1 MLTDVIIET
10 LLISCHQLIHF
21 RRGERGIPSDLNRS
35 TYNMAHITGM
45 IHMCDPAKFCGW

>member
-10 LLISCHQLIHF
+10 LLISCHRLIHF

-35 TYNMAHITGM
+35 TYNMAHINSM